1 MRGGF
6 RGEPKEKGRNRKA
19 GKKRKKK
26 GKGRKDE
33 RKRKN
38 FSD

>member
-19 GKKRKKK
+19 GKK
-26 GKGRKDE
+26 E
-33 RKRKN
+33 RKREGKKKDKKREWN
-38 FSD
+38 EG